1 MAIPSILQII
11 LPKKK
16 TGGKPTAY
24 TSTFNPSQTNS
35 ALSLPNFQQHLQD
48 IFETRRASDN
58 RTLLKELFRHDP
70 DVSATMNAYLTAAA
84 TPARFWACKPDG
96 SIDPTGQKQLE
107 IVLQSLFSRSDYSN
121 GFDFK
126 PSMEDLSEQLRYS
139 ILLTGGLAGE
149 WLFDKLLLPSKIRP
163 INLNELE
170 WYERSPGEY
179 KPLQAPAAAGGT
191 KINLD
196 IPNFIVKFYRQNPFE
211 IYAQSN
217 FVSCINTIAARQQV
231 VNDLYRIMQKVGYP
245 RIEAKVLEEV
255 LRKNAPAD
263 VAKTEDSMRVWLSAR
278 LQEVATSLTNLPPES
293 AYVHFDSVE
302 TKIMNEGGPGKSMDV
317 QPIIK
322 VLDAQNQA
330 ALKTVATV
338 IGRGESGVNTASV
351 EARIFSMSAQD
362 LNRPIADFYSEGLTL
377 AMRMQGF
384 AGYIVCEFDPTE
396 LRPATELEPQ
406 LVMRQTRLL
415 ENLSLGL
422 ITDEEYHIQM
432 FNRLPPAGAPVLSGT
447 GFNGGGNKIDV
458 SKVSPN
464 SDPLGRSLSPEGS
477 DSARSNEVK

>member
-16 TGGKPTAY
+16 TGAKPASY

-35 ALSLPNFQQHLQD
+35 ALGTPNFQQHLQD
-48 IFETRRASDN
+48 IFDTRLASN
-58 RTLLKELFRHDP
+58 SKAILTELFRHDP
-70 DVSATMNAYLTAAA
+70 DVSATVNAYLTSAA

-96 SIDPTGQKQLE
+96 SVDPAGQKQLE
-107 IVLQSLFSRSDYSN
+107 ILMQSLFTRTDYST
-121 GFDFK
+121 GFQFK
-126 PSMEDLSEQLRYS
+126 PSIDDLSEQMRYA
-139 ILLTGGLAGE
+139 ILLTGGISAE
-149 WLFDKLLLPSKIRP
+149 IIFDKLLLPSTIRP
-163 INLNELE
+163 VNLNEIE
-170 WYERSPGEY
+170 WYEKSPGEY
-179 KPLQAPAAAGGT
+179 KPQQKPTGAGGT
-191 KINLD
+191 AINLD

-263 VAKTEDSMRVWLSAR
+263 IAKSEESMSAWLTAR
-278 LQEVATSLTNLPPES
+278 LREVANSLTNLPPES

-302 TKIMNEGGPGKSMDV
+302 TKMMNEGGPGKSLDTTA
-317 QPIIK
+317 IIAT
-322 VLDAQNQA
+322 LNAQNQA
-330 ALKTVATV
+330 ALKTMATI

-362 LNRPIADFYSEGLTL
+362 LNRPIADLYSEALTL
-377 AMRMQGF
+377 AMRLQGF
-384 AGYIVCEFDPTE
+384 SGYIVCEFDPVE

-406 LVMRQTRLL
+406 MVMRQSRLL

-432 FNRLPPAGAPVLSGT
+432 FNRLPPSGSPTLSGT
-447 GFNGGGNKIDV
+447 GFNGRGNTIDV
-458 SKVSPN
+458 SKTSPN
-464 SDPLGRSLSPEGS
+464 SDPLGRSLAPEGS
-477 DSARSNEVK
+477 NSARSNEVK